1 MGSEMCIRDSCAV
14 VHMND
19 VVAAEEVNATL
30 QFVGESCN
38 VSFADDGVDNPVPL
52 NPRYHPDRFPTLPP
66 SADYGE
72 SSRTFAVHCGE
83 KCLPPTLHLYIVP
96 LPSSMSGHGYTW

>member
-1 MGSEMCIRDSCAV
+1 MVYFGAQCQANSIECGDFISAVTDADLDCAV

-38 VSFADDGVDNPVPL
+38 VSFADDGVDNPVPA

-66 SADYGE
+66 SADHGE
-72 SSRTFAVHCGE
+72 
-83 KCLPPTLHLYIVP
+83 I
-96 LPSSMSGHGYTW
+96 